1 MNAITVRTALDKE
14 FRPPRGD
21 FLQTLMVEITP
32 ARGMG
37 ALPLNIGILLD
48 NSGSMEGAKLDNAKR
63 ACTLLLEQLKPQDR
77 AAVCVFSSGARTV
90 VPSQIFNDS
99 ARTAAAYA
107 ISQIQIEGATE
118 VNAGLNQI
126 FAEVAPHRSP
136 EVTTFVIM
144 LSDGEPTDENGYH
157 VKDLQP
163 FLDRAAQEFLANGV
177 SLSTIGL
184 GSAADY
190 DAAFLRDLSDRGS
203 GQFLMTQQPQDLADA
218 FQDEFGRIQST
229 VISDVA
235 LEVSKLEGT
244 VRRFWRVVPDKKI
257 FDPPKVVDGGF
268 RVSIGS
274 LQDDQPQSYLI
285 DIVSSTPANPQNR
298 GMLCQVSVVTSAGRT
313 DGNVLT
319 GYSENELELAQRNG
333 EVLKLNEEAVDFK
346 LQMDL
351 EDAVKTG
358 DKRKM
363 TAVLDR
369 KRKMTQ
375 RLGKSTATKILD
387 DMQITLAAGG
397 DISPDDLATS
407 SAESKKTKR
416 LG

>member
-21 FLQTLMVEITP
+21 FLQTLMVELTP
-32 ARGMG
+32 ARGLG

-48 NSGSMEGAKLDNAKR
+48 NSGSMEGDKLINAKK
-63 ACTLLLEQLKPQDR
+63 ACALLLEQLKPQDR

-90 VPSQIFNDS
+90 VPSQLFDDN
-99 ARTAAAYA
+99 ARRTAAYA
-107 ISQIQIEGATE
+107 VSQIEIEGATE
-118 VNAGLNQI
+118 VLAGLNQI
-126 FAEVAPHRSP
+126 YGEVAPHRSP
-136 EVTTFVIM
+136 DVTTFVIM
-144 LSDGEPTDENGYH
+144 LSDGEPTDANGYH
-157 VKDLQP
+157 VTNLQP
-163 FLDRAAQEFLANGV
+163 FLDRAAQEFTTNGV

-190 DAAFLRDLSDRGS
+190 DAAFLRDLADKGS
-203 GQFLMTQQPQDLADA
+203 GQFLMTQNPQDLGDA

-229 VISDVA
+229 VISDVVI
-235 LEVSKLEGT
+235 EVSKLEGT

-257 FDPPKVVDGGF
+257 FDPPKVVNGSF
-268 RVSIGS
+268 RVPVGS
-274 LQDDQPQSYLI
+274 LQNDQPQSYLI
-285 DIVSSTPANPQNR
+285 DIVSGTPQNAQGR
-298 GMLCQVSVVTSAGRT
+298 GMLCQVSVVSSAGR
-313 DGNVLT
+313 GEANVLT

-346 LQMDL
+346 LQMEL

-358 DKRKM
+358 NKAKM
-363 TAVLDR
+363 TSVLDR
-369 KRKMTQ
+369 KKKMTQ

-387 DMQITLAAGG
+387 DMQTTLQAGG
-397 DISPDDLATS
+397 DISPDALASS